1 MIDSHEPVLL
11 SRPAPRWKAG
21 GRVRAEHLRIPART
35 PRGAVARCA
44 EEPSREEV
52 AGGALGELRQPS
64 RPYSASATNR
74 RRENLNGPDTKTV
87 RLLLV
92 DDRPSVRR
100 GLAMWLALEPDLE
113 VIGEAEGG
121 AEAISLTQAL
131 LPDVVLMDVEMPGMD
146 GISATAALRSLAPQ
160 SAVVILTIHD
170 DAATRARAQE
180 ASAVAFVAKHRVEE
194 TLLAEIRRVA
204 RLTKSRDDMTTR

>member
-1 MIDSHEPVLL
+1 
-11 SRPAPRWKAG
+11 
-21 GRVRAEHLRIPART
+21 
-35 PRGAVARCA
+35 
-44 EEPSREEV
+44 
-52 AGGALGELRQPS
+52 
-64 RPYSASATNR
+64 
-74 RRENLNGPDTKTV
+74 
-87 RLLLV
+87 
-92 DDRPSVRR
+92 
-100 GLAMWLALEPDLE
+100 MWLALEPDLE